1 MPPHGAP
8 AHGTQITGYVGQ
20 LEPVARM
27 PQAQRRLPALLRL
40 PAGCAARQG
49 QPRGTQDSGFQPA
62 CAPHARR
69 TLQSPAGRD
78 GLYLLHVRFPRR
90 GGRRLARRSV
100 GDDPHTQRPALFLHH
115 QAYRPPHAGIAARLG
130 RRLRKPRR
138 GLHGREPGD
147 GRLPA
152 AFAAGRPPCA
162 TSWSSAP
169 RCSGRSTSH
178 DTSSPESKRFPSGA
192 NQATKPAPAITT
204 GYFRSAANASRQ
216 TSPSFSTKPGHGL
229 SRTGAFTA
237 SAARTSIRRPARP
250 GSTTRQSDEVS
261 PPYPPCRRPGIRPL
275 FSHIPLPALF
285 TRPFPRLLPGRY
297 GSGMR

>member
-1 MPPHGAP
+1 M
-8 AHGTQITGYVGQ
+8 
-20 LEPVARM
+20 
-27 PQAQRRLPALLRL
+27 
-40 PAGCAARQG
+40 
-49 QPRGTQDSGFQPA
+49 
-62 CAPHARR
+62 
-69 TLQSPAGRD
+69 
-78 GLYLLHVRFPRR
+78 
-90 GGRRLARRSV
+90 ARRSV

-162 TSWSSAP
+162 TSWSSAH
-169 RCSGRSTSH
+169 RCLGRSTSH
-178 DTSSPESKRFPSGA
+178 GTSPPGSKRYPSGA
-192 NQATKPAPAITT
+192 NRATKPAPAITT
-204 GYFRSAANASRQ
+204 GCFRSAASASRQ
-216 TSPSFSTKPGHGL
+216 TFPSFSTKPARDL

-261 PPYPPCRRPGIRPL
+261 PPIRPARVPASGSCFPTSRSRPSSQGHSRASFPAGTVPACGNSLPYQSRNLTQESPLPDTSPDTPESPPCNRSPKYP
-275 FSHIPLPALF
+275 SQ
-285 TRPFPRLLPGRY
+285 
-297 GSGMR
+297 

>member
-1 MPPHGAP
+1 M
-8 AHGTQITGYVGQ
+8 
-20 LEPVARM
+20 
-27 PQAQRRLPALLRL
+27 
-40 PAGCAARQG
+40 
-49 QPRGTQDSGFQPA
+49 
-62 CAPHARR
+62 
-69 TLQSPAGRD
+69 
-78 GLYLLHVRFPRR
+78 
-90 GGRRLARRSV
+90 ARRSV

-216 TSPSFSTKPGHGL
+216 TSPSFSTKPAHGL
-229 SRTGAFTA
+229 SKTGAFTA

-261 PPYPPCRRPGIRPL
+261 PPIRPAGAPASGPCFPTSRSRRSSQGHSRASFPAGTVPACGKPPH
-275 FSHIPLPALF
+275 FSPAISLGNRPCPTPRPIP
-285 TRPFPRLLPGRY
+285 RNRFPRY
-297 GSGMR
+297 HISQ

>member
-1 MPPHGAP
+1 M
-8 AHGTQITGYVGQ
+8 
-20 LEPVARM
+20 
-27 PQAQRRLPALLRL
+27 
-40 PAGCAARQG
+40 
-49 QPRGTQDSGFQPA
+49 
-62 CAPHARR
+62 
-69 TLQSPAGRD
+69 
-78 GLYLLHVRFPRR
+78 
-90 GGRRLARRSV
+90 ARRSV

-152 AFAAGRPPCA
+152 AFAAGRPLRHKLVICA
-162 TSWSSAP
+162 P
-169 RCSGRSTSH
+169 LLGRSTSH

-192 NQATKPAPAITT
+192 NRATKPAPAITT

-216 TSPSFSTKPGHGL
+216 TSPSFSTKPVHGL

-261 PPYPPCRRPGIRPL
+261 PPIRPAGAPASGPC
-275 FSHIPLPALF
+275 FSTSRSRPSSQGHSRASFPAGTVPACGKPPHFSPAISLGN
-285 TRPFPRLLPGRY
+285 RPCPTPRNRFPRY
-297 GSGMR
+297 HASQ

>member
-1 MPPHGAP
+1 M
-8 AHGTQITGYVGQ
+8 
-20 LEPVARM
+20 
-27 PQAQRRLPALLRL
+27 
-40 PAGCAARQG
+40 
-49 QPRGTQDSGFQPA
+49 
-62 CAPHARR
+62 
-69 TLQSPAGRD
+69 
-78 GLYLLHVRFPRR
+78 
-90 GGRRLARRSV
+90 ARRSV

-115 QAYRPPHAGIAARLG
+115 QAYRPPHAGLAARLG
-130 RRLRKPRR
+130 RRLRKTSPWAARSRTRR
-138 GLHGREPGD
+138 WPTTGCLCCWT
-147 GRLPA
+147 
-152 AFAAGRPPCA
+152 PPCA

-261 PPYPPCRRPGIRPL
+261 PPIRPAGAPASGPCFPTSRSRRSSQGHSRASFPAGTVPACGNSL
-275 FSHIPLPALF
+275 PYQPRNLPRESPLPDTSPDTPESLSPVSCLSIA
-285 TRPFPRLLPGRY
+285 PPE
-297 GSGMR
+297 